1 MPPAKMLSITVD
13 LLERIA
19 RGAADT
25 ETNALLSALRAE
37 GEGSEDPLAAERLLG
52 QLASQ
57 VRYARESALA
67 DRGLNLLIETAH
79 DLSST
84 LSLQDLL
91 RKIVSRARSLVS
103 ADIAWLTIRD
113 EKEGLFRNIA
123 AEGHLA
129 PGTAMMT
136 SQFDRGAVS
145 VIMNTK
151 TFFTT
156 SNYLADDRFTH
167 SAALDRQFGIEN
179 IESLAGLPAFSGD
192 TVQGL
197 LFVADR
203 YARQYSGREI
213 SVLGSFAQHAGMA
226 MRNARTFERLSEA
239 LDETERNRSAL
250 ERHVKRVEASAQTH
264 DEMMSLLAQGADL
277 ATFMRRMAGHIGGSI
292 QYLDSA
298 LTVRHEVTAD
308 EYDGLLSEEM
318 RQGRLDQTQLL
329 SALVR
334 SRENGRSVLLCE
346 TGNERCLVLA
356 LHGGSVRGDSLI
368 VCHTGRIDEI
378 HLRNLERSA
387 VALSIAKLW
396 TEKRETDRL
405 IASSTL
411 LRHLVLVSP
420 TDASTVASVRDRLGL
435 GMQQP
440 VRLALIVLSGMK
452 REEQTA
458 QIRQAGGRLNIL
470 LDLIDGAYLAV
481 GPLKEVDKLIETLS
495 QRGESVQI
503 GGLISKPY
511 CDLAASPT
519 HYARLGN
526 ALRTMERIAPLHR
539 FIGEGDVNLFARLF
553 EGGDPRRIQEFV
565 KNTLDPITARDPRGR
580 AQLKAT
586 LLCFFDCQFN
596 IARAAEEL
604 DIHVN
609 TVRRRLE
616 TLREVT
622 GGWNDPIA
630 ALELHVALKLDKII
644 STA

>member
-1 MPPAKMLSITVD
+1 MQPAGMLSITAD
-13 LLERIA
+13 LLQRLA
-19 RGAADT
+19 SGAADA
-25 ETNALLSALRAE
+25 ETNALLARLRSE
-37 GEGSEDPLAAERLLG
+37 GEHSDDPLAAERLLG
-52 QLASQ
+52 QLAAQ

-79 DLSST
+79 DLTST

-113 EKEGLFRNIA
+113 EQAGIFRNLA
-123 AEGHLA
+123 AEGHLS

-156 SNYLADDRFTH
+156 SHYLSDDRFTH
-167 SAALDRQFGIEN
+167 SPALDRQFRIEN

-203 YARQYSGREI
+203 YSRQYSGREI

-239 LDETERNRSAL
+239 LEETERNRSAL
-250 ERHVKRVEASAQTH
+250 ERHVKRVEDSAQTH

-277 ATFMRRMAGHIGGSI
+277 STFMRRMAGHIGGSI

-298 LTVRHEVTAD
+298 LTIRHEVTAD
-308 EYDGLLSEEM
+308 TYDGSFSEEL
-318 RQGRLDQTQLL
+318 RQGRLDRAEIL

-334 SRENGRSVLLCE
+334 SRQNGRSVLLRE
-346 TGNERCLVLA
+346 DGSERCLVLA
-356 LHGGSVRGDSLI
+356 LHGGDLRGDCLI

-387 VALSIAKLW
+387 VALSIAQLW
-396 TEKRETDRL
+396 TERRETERL
-405 IASSTL
+405 VASSTL

-420 TDASTVASVRDRLGL
+420 TDASTLASARDRLGL

-440 VRLALIVLSGMK
+440 VRLALVVLSGME

-458 QIRQAGGRLNIL
+458 RIRKAGERLNIL
-470 LDLIDGAYLAV
+470 LDLIDGAYLAIGPV
-481 GPLKEVDKLIETLS
+481 GQVDRLVETLS
-495 QRGESVQI
+495 RRTDCVQI
-503 GGLISKPY
+503 GGLVSKPY
-511 CDLAASPT
+511 GDLAESPG
-519 HYARLGN
+519 HYSRLGN
-526 ALRTMERIAPLHR
+526 ALRTMEKIAPFHR
-539 FIGEGDVNLFARLF
+539 FIEEGDVNLFARLF
-553 EGGDPRRIQEFV
+553 ETSDPRRIQEFV
-565 KNTLDPITARDPRGR
+565 RNTLMPITTRDPRDR

-596 IARAAEEL
+596 SARAAEEL

-622 GGWNDPIA
+622 GGWDDPIS
-630 ALELHVALKLDKII
+630 ALELHVALKLDRII
-644 STA
+644 STP